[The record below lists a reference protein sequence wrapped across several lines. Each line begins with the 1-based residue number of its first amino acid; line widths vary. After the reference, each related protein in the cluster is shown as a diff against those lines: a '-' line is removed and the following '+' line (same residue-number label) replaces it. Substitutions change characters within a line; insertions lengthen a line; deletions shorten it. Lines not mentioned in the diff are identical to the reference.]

1 MENGQTIEITE
12 ETLTTYSEAFA
23 YLKDRYGIT
32 HSFNTFVKRKAA
44 QGFGQY
50 DFDLIVMTT
59 LVGMGKFDED
69 FMEANIQSEERF
81 EQSQKALEDSQ
92 EAYDHLIDINK
103 ETAANYLSKTIEL
116 DEYKREAQDALE
128 LEAEKQRDLFK
139 YLKVTQNMLN
149 DIGDENKE
157 IWKQYKDEKE
167 KILKLKKENSNLR
180 NKNSE
185 LKYQIEELSK
195 PWYKKIF
202 KK

>member
-149 DIGDENKE
+149 DIGDENK
-157 IWKQYKDEKE
+157 
-167 KILKLKKENSNLR
+167 
-180 NKNSE
+180 
-185 LKYQIEELSK
+185 
-195 PWYKKIF
+195 
-202 KK
+202 

>member
-1 MENGQTIEITE
+1 
-12 ETLTTYSEAFA
+12 
-23 YLKDRYGIT
+23 
-32 HSFNTFVKRKAA
+32 
-44 QGFGQY
+44 
-50 DFDLIVMTT
+50 
-59 LVGMGKFDED
+59 
-69 FMEANIQSEERF
+69 
-81 EQSQKALEDSQ
+81 
-92 EAYDHLIDINK
+92 
-103 ETAANYLSKTIEL
+103 
-116 DEYKREAQDALE
+116 
-128 LEAEKQRDLFK
+128 
-139 YLKVTQNMLN
+139 MLN

>member
-1 MENGQTIEITE
+1 MENVQTIEITE

-59 LVGMGKFDED
+59 LVGMGKFDEA
-69 FMEANIQSEERF
+69 FTEANVQSEERF
-81 EQSQKALEDSQ
+81 DQAQKALESSQ
-92 EAYDHLIDINK
+92 EAYDHLADINK
-103 ETAANYLSKTIEL
+103 DTAASYLSKTIEL
-116 DEYKREAQDALE
+116 DEYKKEAQDALE
-128 LEAEKQRDLFK
+128 VEAEKQRDLFK
-139 YLKVTQNMLN
+139 DLKVTQKMLG
-149 DIGDENKE
+149 DVRDENQE

-167 KILKLKKENSNLR
+167 KTLKLKLENSNLWS
-180 NKNSE
+180 KNAE
-185 LKYQIEELSK
+185 LNYQIAELQK